1 MKNLRKWEKQRKL
14 KNESKRNL
22 CKFFLRKQKAKEIGE
37 DSKLKRKMLQL
48 QNFKYISINYYL
60 LSLQVFH
67 APSIQQATQ
76 FEFRIRYKFLS
87 RTEAVVRYGP
97 NSELLELGKVTP
109 GTYCTRQF
117 EECYRSKCRLQSPN
131 YPGMVR
137 MLFENKLQ
145 INSVWIFEV
154 VALHFNKSLESLQ
167 SLKQTNSII
176 PQIV

>member
-1 MKNLRKWEKQRKL
+1 MNSRKLEELETTVNWKKNL
-14 KNESKRNL
+14 
-22 CKFFLRKQKAKEIGE
+22 
-37 DSKLKRKMLQL
+37 LQI
-48 QNFKYISINYYL
+48 QNFKYSPINYIF

-137 MLFENKLQ
+137 KLSELLLRC
-145 INSVWIFEV
+145 IYSWKFAIY
-154 VALHFNKSLESLQ
+154 
-167 SLKQTNSII
+167 LKQLQWNPVNS
-176 PQIV
+176 PPTFQSEAD